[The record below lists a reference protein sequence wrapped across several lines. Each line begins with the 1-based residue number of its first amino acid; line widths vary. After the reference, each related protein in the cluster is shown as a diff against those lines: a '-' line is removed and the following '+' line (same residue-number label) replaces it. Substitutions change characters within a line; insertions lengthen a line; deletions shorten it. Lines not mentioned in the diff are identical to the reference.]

1 MKTTLYKLAFIIAT
15 SCMLYSCGN
24 NSEKAATE
32 EHHEEE
38 EGKVELTNS
47 QFKSAGIEF
56 GKIELK
62 NLSSTISVNGVL
74 DVPPQNMISVSA
86 LMGGF
91 IKSTD
96 LLQGL
101 KVKKGQVI
109 VTIQNP
115 DFIAIQS
122 QYLENKEKLKFLELE
137 YKRQEL
143 LSKENVSS
151 AKTFQQVTSDYNSL
165 QVTLGALEEKLRI
178 LNIDPATLNKSNIR
192 STVNIYSPINGHVTN
207 VNVNI
212 GKFVNPQ
219 DVICEIVDTEHLH
232 VELTVF
238 EKDIS
243 KIKKGQKV
251 RFTLVNEGDKERM
264 ATVYLVDYQIS
275 VQRTV
280 RVHAIMDKADPD
292 LIPNTYFKALI
303 EVGEGNKTN
312 ALPEKA
318 IVNVGDKFY
327 IFIKDDGH
335 GHEHTETK
343 HEEGTEAHA
352 EGEEK
357 HTSTNEVKHEEEQA
371 FKAIEI
377 QKGITQNGYT
387 EVILPEGFEIE
398 HAEVV
403 IKGAYAL
410 LSKMNNSEEEGH
422 AH

>member
-1 MKTTLYKLAFIIAT
+1 
-15 SCMLYSCGN
+15 MLYSCGN
-24 NSEKAATE
+24 SSEKAGAE
-32 EHHEEE
+32 EQHEEE
-38 EGKVELTNS
+38 QGKVELTNA

-56 GKIELK
+56 GKVELK
-62 NLSSTISVNGVL
+62 NLSSTIAVNGLL

-122 QYLENKEKLKFLELE
+122 QYLENKEKLKFLEVE

-143 LSKENVSS
+143 LAKENVTS

-165 QVTLGALEEKLRI
+165 QVTLGALEEKLKI

-207 VNVNI
+207 VYVNI

-219 DVICEIVDTEHLH
+219 DVICEIVDTERLH

-264 ATVYLVDYQIS
+264 ATVDLIDYQIS
-275 VQRTV
+275 AQRTV
-280 RVHAIMDKADPD
+280 RVHAIMDKPDPD

-303 EVGEGNKTN
+303 EVGEGNKTT

-335 GHEHTETK
+335 GHEHVETK

-352 EGEEK
+352 EGAEK
-357 HTSTNEVKHEEEQA
+357 HSQTGEVKHEEEQA

-387 EVILPEGFEIE
+387 EVILPEGFETD

-403 IKGAYAL
+403 VKGAYAL